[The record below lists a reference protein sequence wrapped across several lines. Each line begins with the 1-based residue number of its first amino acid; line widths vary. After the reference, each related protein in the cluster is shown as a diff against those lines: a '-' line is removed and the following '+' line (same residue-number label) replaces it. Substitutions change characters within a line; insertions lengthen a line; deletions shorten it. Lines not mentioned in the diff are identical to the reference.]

1 MGEEICGRFQQLDP
15 ESGRCRLNV
24 PDCIGKAATSAI
36 AGTAVSGPKGGALAG
51 GLRYT
56 ICKTIQTVESIET
69 GRPRQRH
76 TEPSTQNQWPVES
89 NQQITVDDREPYY
102 QEPDPLLD
110 EEFDAWEI
118 ADDRG
123 RDIKTDFDLSAD
135 QGSLYSDSSKNSM
148 KSWA

>member
-1 MGEEICGRFQQLDP
+1 MQGDRCGRFQQLDP
-15 ESGRCRLNV
+15 ESGRCRLKV
-24 PDCIGKAATSAI
+24 PDCIGKAASSAI

-51 GLRYT
+51 GLRFT
-56 ICKTIQTVESIET
+56 VCKTIQSVESIET

-76 TEPSTQNQWPVES
+76 TAPSTQNQWPVES

-110 EEFDAWEI
+110 DEFETWRTEEDFRAVD
-118 ADDRG
+118 
-123 RDIKTDFDLSAD
+123 DFDLSDD
-135 QGSLYSDSSKNSM
+135 QGSLYYDSSKNSM